1 MTGMDQLLAKP
12 ALIHRILVFDRRR
25 DRHALGDSIAAGEGE
40 LLMDMGLDRQ
50 ALQKEG
56 QQREGRHP
64 LSGRGPS
71 REGISLTRH
80 MPLSKVDG
88 LND

>member
-1 MTGMDQLLAKP
+1 MGQFLAKP
-12 ALIHRILVFDRRR
+12 ALIQRVLVFDRRR
-25 DRHALGDSIAAGEGE
+25 SRLLQGLGFDGGGR
-40 LLMDMGLDRQ
+40 LRQMDMGLERQ